1 MADKDIIEEA
11 LEDFSLCED
20 HESDNRINW
29 EDDVSFSR
37 DEDQWPAKIKQQR
50 ELEGRPCLTIN
61 KLGAFIRQVVNDARQ
76 NKPQAN
82 VHPVDSQGDPATAQ
96 VFNGLIR
103 NIYATSDAD
112 VAHDTGIEHAV
123 SGGFG
128 YWRINTAY
136 TSDDTFDQ
144 DITINRIANPLCVYG
159 DYASSAADSSDWDR
173 AFIVDTLTKDQFER
187 RYKGA
192 EAVDWK
198 GDDYGKLGA
207 PWIEGDT
214 VMIAEY
220 WTREETR
227 KKIVQLSD
235 GDVVEESVYAKNKA
249 AFDAAGVT
257 VVGSP
262 REVASKK
269 VVQRI
274 LTGAEELDKVEW
286 QGRYIPIVPVYGD
299 EVMLRGKRH
308 FRSLIRS
315 AKDAQRRYNYHQ
327 STVTELIAL
336 APKTPFI
343 GRKGAFITD
352 AAKWETANSDSH
364 AYIEYDGP
372 EAPSRQPYAAIPA
385 GELQAALNASDDMKS
400 IIGIYDAGLGARSN
414 ETSGKAINARQRES
428 DVSTFH
434 FIDNLSRA
442 IRHEGRILI
451 DLIPKVYSTDR
462 IVRVLGQDG
471 APQQAVVTGE
481 GPAVQQQ
488 PGPNGEMLNIYNLGA
503 GKYDL
508 TVKTGPSFTT
518 QREAAVEAFSDIIR
532 AFPPAAPVLA
542 DLIVK
547 NMDIPNGEEA
557 VKRLEALT
565 QPKQPQ
571 QDPRQAEQVAQVMQ
585 QAQQLAQE
593 NAQLKQTAAADAQ
606 ANALKAEELKVKMFE
621 AQTKR
626 IEAVTKATQPTQAPD
641 APRWSTAA

>member
-37 DEDQWPAKIKQQR
+37 DEDQWPAKIRKQR
-50 ELEGRPCLTIN
+50 EDENRPCLTIN

-96 VFNGLIR
+96 IFNGLIR

-144 DITINRIANPLCVYG
+144 DITINRIANPLSVYG
-159 DYASSAADSSDWDR
+159 DYASTAADSSDWDR

-207 PWIEGDT
+207 PWIEGET

-235 GDVVEESVYAKNKA
+235 GDVVEESVYAQNKA
-249 AFDAAGVT
+249 AFDAMGIT

-343 GRKGAFITD
+343 GRKGAFVTD
-352 AAKWETANSDSH
+352 AGKWETANSESH

-385 GELQAALNASDDMKS
+385 GELQAALNASDDMKA

-471 APQQAVVTGE
+471 APQQAVVTGD

-532 AFPPAAPVLA
+532 AFPPSAPVLA

-593 NAQLKQTAAADAQ
+593 NQQLKMDAAQNAE
-606 ANALKAEELKVKMFE
+606 ANAIKAEELKVKMFE

-641 APRWSTAA
+641 APSWSTAA